1 MLRWGRDAAVGGDD
15 ARIERLEQAVP
26 VTSRHW
32 ICRFCSV
39 VLDLAYRSVGKVAHD
54 RMVYS
59 LPFAADRRDHSGR
72 SVFVANRGARGPG
85 LAREAVHRLG
95 HRVAVRLCG

>member
-59 LPFAADRRDHSGR
+59 LPFAADRREVLGIAADRLQRPSRKTYG
-72 SVFVANRGARGPG
+72 SF
-85 LAREAVHRLG
+85 EVHRLG
-95 HRVAVRLCG
+95 IGLD

>member
-59 LPFAADRRDHSGR
+59 FPFAADRREVLGIGPIGYNGPQEKHT
-72 SVFVANRGARGPG
+72 ARLRFTD
-85 LAREAVHRLG
+85 LA
-95 HRVAVRLCG
+95 